1 MLVTWKCLSLLS
13 QLLLLQENFEDFSL
27 SDSNRDIKRV
37 FFEIFRNIFVIFR
50 GFFENFQKD
59 IYAI

>member
-1 MLVTWKCLSLLS
+1 MADAGNMEMPES